1 MEIPPN
7 VHSTASVKKTTER
20 DRALT
25 RRVTRIRTTTIKGTI
40 KNSIEIPSKD
50 SRNRRVNTGVKII
63 QKEVTIRV
71 AVRTIDGTDT
81 ESLVPEGELT
91 LKETTSR
98 IRP

>member
-20 DRALT
+20 DRAFP
-25 RRVTRIRTTTIKGTI
+25 RRVTRIRTAPIKGTI
-40 KNSIEIPSKD
+40 KNIIEVPSKD
-50 SRNRRVNTGVKII
+50 NRDRRVNTGVKII
-63 QKEVTIRV
+63 QKEITIRV
-71 AVRTIDGTDT
+71 AIRTINRTDT
-81 ESLVPEGELT
+81 ESLVLEGELA